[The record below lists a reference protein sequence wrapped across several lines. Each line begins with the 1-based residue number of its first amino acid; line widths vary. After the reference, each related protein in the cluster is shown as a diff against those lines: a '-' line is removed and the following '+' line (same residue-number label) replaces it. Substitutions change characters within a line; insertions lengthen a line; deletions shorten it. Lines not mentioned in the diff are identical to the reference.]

1 MDATLGIL
9 FYYFI
14 ALLLIIL
21 IPKVETIDIIS
32 EHQNHYP

>member
-21 IPKVETIDIIS
+21 IPKVETIDIR